1 MKLAISN
8 LASSNTSDIARNVA
22 LIECVFSKIGD
33 IMKLDADQVIAWQN
47 SLPANLT
54 PYSVQSIT
62 YGCGLQD
69 FSYQPQNTAVVDKI
83 LELARALNLQ
93 RLVFGSPGIRK
104 GPPDARMFAYI
115 DEQLT
120 GSNMVFCIEPNA
132 RTYIGEYFFDVE
144 EIAAFLSVHK
154 FKNIATM
161 IDTHNSW
168 LEHRRTVDDIH
179 VHRDVIQHVHA
190 SETNLQGFTS
200 VDEHAA
206 IAQAL
211 DGIKYDHVVT
221 LESHNLHG
229 VEEFMKIYGSV

>member
-8 LASSNTSDIARNVA
+8 LASNNTSDIACNVS

-33 IMKLDADQVIAWQN
+33 IMKLDANQVIAWKN

-62 YGCGLQD
+62 YGCSLQD
-69 FSYQPQNTAVVDKI
+69 FSYLPQNTVVVDKI

-104 GPPDARMFAYI
+104 GAPDANMFAYI

-132 RTYIGEYFFDVE
+132 RTYGGEYFFDVE
-144 EIAAFLSVHK
+144 EIAAFLDTHK

-168 LEHRRTVDDIH
+168 LEHRCTVDDIH
-179 VHRDVIQHVHA
+179 MHRDVIQHVHS

-200 VDEHAA
+200 IDAHAM

-211 DGIKYDHVVT
+211 NAAGYDHVVT

-229 VEEFMKIYGSV
+229 VEEFVKIYGEV